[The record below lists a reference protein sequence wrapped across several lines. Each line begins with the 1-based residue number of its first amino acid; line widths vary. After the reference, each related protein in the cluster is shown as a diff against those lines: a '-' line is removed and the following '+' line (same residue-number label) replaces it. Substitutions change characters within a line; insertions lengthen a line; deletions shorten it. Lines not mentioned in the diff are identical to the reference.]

1 MLPWRTVILCRRV
14 CTRKSRPSLLFRS
27 FLAHSNGF
35 RTDNDDYD
43 LSSQNFIK
51 SRILVDMNAGA
62 NDGKQ
67 RRLAL
72 RFPPEPNGYMHIGH
86 AKSVCL
92 NFGLAKEFQGTN
104 HVDTMC
110 FLRFD
115 DTNPSTASQKF
126 VDGIVRDVR
135 WLGFNWDGP
144 PRFTSDYFDRLYDC
158 AKHLIQNDLAYVCDL
173 SPSEAKAGRGVPQ
186 VPNSGTNSP
195 YRERSVSEN
204 MQLFEEMRKG
214 NFEDGVCV
222 LRAKIDMASP
232 NMHMRDPTLYRIKRS
247 ARHFRTGQEWPIYPT
262 YDFAHCLSDAI
273 EGITHSLCTL
283 EFEVRGACHST
294 GSRLR
299 IVVFSAYVR
308 TYVRTCVCVRARA
321 RVSVCMCAFFVC
333 VSPGAPGYLR
343 LARGALGADASADK

>member
-1 MLPWRTVILCRRV
+1 
-14 CTRKSRPSLLFRS
+14 
-27 FLAHSNGF
+27 
-35 RTDNDDYD
+35 
-43 LSSQNFIK
+43 
-51 SRILVDMNAGA
+51 MNASA

-92 NFGLAKEFQGTN
+92 NFGLAREFQSTG
-104 HVDTMC
+104 HVDAVC

-126 VDGIVRDVR
+126 VDGIARDVR
-135 WLGFNWDGP
+135 WLGFNWDGL

-158 AKHLIQNDLAYVCDL
+158 AKYLIQNRLAYVCDL
-173 SPSEAKAGRGVPQ
+173 SPSEAKVGRGVPQ

-204 MQLFEEMRKG
+204 MQLFEQMRKG
-214 NFEDGVCV
+214 NIKDGACV

-232 NMHMRDPTLYRIKRS
+232 NMHMRDPTLYRIKRR
-247 ARHFRTGQEWPIYPT
+247 AHHFRTGQEWPIYPT
-262 YDFAHCLSDAI
+262 YDFAHCLGDAI

-283 EFEVRGACHST
+283 EFEVR
-294 GSRLR
+294 
-299 IVVFSAYVR
+299 
-308 TYVRTCVCVRARA
+308 RTCNT
-321 RVSVCMCAFFVC
+321 
-333 VSPGAPGYLR
+333 
-343 LARGALGADASADK
+343 AS